1 MGLALRVE
9 GEMRDG
15 TGDTARLGKPQGSD
29 MQRNKPTFPSIIGLE
44 ASREK
49 ATELHQKALQSLAI
63 FGEEADIL
71 RYISAWFVERTH

>member
-1 MGLALRVE
+1 ME
-9 GEMRDG
+9 
-15 TGDTARLGKPQGSD
+15 
-29 MQRNKPTFPSIIGLE
+29 RNKPTFPSVIGLE

-49 ATELHQKALQSLAI
+49 AVELHEKALKSLSI